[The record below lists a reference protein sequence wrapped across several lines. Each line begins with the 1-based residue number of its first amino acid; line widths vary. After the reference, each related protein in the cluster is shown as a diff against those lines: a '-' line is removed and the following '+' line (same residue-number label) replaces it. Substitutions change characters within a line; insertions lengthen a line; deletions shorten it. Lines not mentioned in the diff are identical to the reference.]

1 VKAGTHIF
9 FVLKQRKN
17 NGNKKAMPHLG
28 LEAATP
34 TETEKAITA
43 LEEENRELKDHITRL
58 EASCKKCTKR
68 SSMKKFN
75 KKNMKNLEEHPE
87 IDERDEQMYKQH
99 QEMLRKDKE
108 FLAKHPEERKR
119 REKERK
125 KQNEEYEKYL
135 EEHEEQIEEEIKQLE
150 ASIRLDERRKTL
162 KELQDREL
170 QDIIKKANRTKKI
183 TLILGLGVKI

>member
-58 EASCKKCTKR
+58 EDVMQKMYQKV
-68 SSMKKFN
+68 FH
-75 KKNMKNLEEHPE
+75 EE
-87 IDERDEQMYKQH
+87 IQQ
-99 QEMLRKDKE
+99 
-108 FLAKHPEERKR
+108 
-119 REKERK
+119 
-125 KQNEEYEKYL
+125 
-135 EEHEEQIEEEIKQLE
+135 EEHEKFGGTP
-150 ASIRLDERRKTL
+150 R
-162 KELQDREL
+162 
-170 QDIIKKANRTKKI
+170 NR
-183 TLILGLGVKI
+183 